1 VKDFPVVVQ
10 DERGLGVAKFGRP
23 AGSAIFNYL
32 EEEGPF
38 GVSHK
43 PTYICQKCFRG
54 KVYNDIFAFSY
65 ISLMG
70 K

>member
-23 AGSAIFNYL
+23 AASDIFNYL
-32 EEEGPF
+32 EEGLF

-43 PTYICQKCFRG
+43 PTYICQNVMFRG
-54 KVYNDIFAFSY
+54 KV
-65 ISLMG
+65 
-70 K
+70 